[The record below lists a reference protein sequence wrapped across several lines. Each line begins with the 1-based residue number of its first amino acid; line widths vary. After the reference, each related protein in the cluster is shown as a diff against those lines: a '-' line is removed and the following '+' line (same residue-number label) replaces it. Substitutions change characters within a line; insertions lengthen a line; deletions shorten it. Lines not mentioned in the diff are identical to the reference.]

1 MGSVGLDADVLIGF
15 LDASDAQHDRA
26 VSELRPRITA
36 GDRLLISAS
45 VYAEVLVRPLL
56 AGTDATVDDFLD
68 SVRAE
73 VVPVD
78 RSIARQ
84 AAQLRGH
91 HTALRLPDAFTLAT
105 ALISGVELLTLD
117 ETLQRV
123 AERAADPPRR

>member
-1 MGSVGLDADVLIGF
+1 MGAVAIDADVLIGF
-15 LDASDAQHDRA
+15 LDPSDAHHDRA
-26 VSELRPRITA
+26 VSELRPRITD
-36 GDRLLISAS
+36 GDRLVISAS

-84 AAQLRGH
+84 AAQLRARH
-91 HTALRLPDAFTLAT
+91 NTLRLPDAFSLAT

-117 ETLQRV
+117 DGLRRV
-123 AERAADPPRR
+123 AEREGGG

>member
-1 MGSVGLDADVLIGF
+1 MGAVVLDADVLIGF
-15 LDASDAQHDRA
+15 LDASDAHHNRA
-26 VSELRPRITA
+26 VSALRPRITA

-45 VYAEVLVRPLL
+45 VYAEVLFRPLL